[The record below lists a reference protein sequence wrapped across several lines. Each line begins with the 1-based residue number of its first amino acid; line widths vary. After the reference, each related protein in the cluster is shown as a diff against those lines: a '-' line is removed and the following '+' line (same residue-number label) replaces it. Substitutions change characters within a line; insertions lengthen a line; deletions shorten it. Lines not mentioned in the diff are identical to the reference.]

1 MNKKMMFL
9 VVAAMLIVYT
19 LLNYYIGIRGLEL
32 VRIFNKDI
40 NRVIYWVIFYL
51 FAFSYIVSKL
61 LERYM
66 PNKVSGVFNYLGSYY
81 MAILLYSIIII
92 VIVDLFRLVN
102 WNFHILGVNDTFKT
116 YMGIVIVCILA
127 FVLIY
132 GTWSGSSTVI
142 NKYTLSVDK
151 TSGDMKKLNI
161 IMASDIHIGS
171 VGYRNRMEKLVELT
185 NSVKPDIV
193 LLAGDIIDDRV
204 EPFIEGNVGEYFKQI
219 ETPLGIYAVTGN
231 HEYISGKV
239 DEFVKILEENNVKVL
254 RDDYSEI
261 NGSFYVVGRDDVSG
275 GSYQE
280 TKRKDLSEIT
290 KNINKDLPI
299 IVMDHQPK
307 YLQEAVDAGVDLQV
321 SGHTHRGQLSP
332 SNLIT
337 KRLFEIDWGYLKK
350 DNLNVIVSSGFG
362 TWGPP
367 IRIGSRSELVNI
379 ILEFK

>member
-1 MNKKMMFL
+1 MMFL

-32 VRIFNKDI
+32 VGIFNKDI

-51 FAFSYIVSKL
+51 FAFSYIGSKL

-66 PNKVSGVFNYLGSYY
+66 PNKISGVFNYLGSYY
-81 MAILLYSIIII
+81 MAVLLYSIIII

-102 WNFHILGVNDTFKT
+102 WKFNILGVNDTFKT

-132 GTWSGSSTVI
+132 GTWSGSNTVI
-142 NKYTLSVDK
+142 NKYTVSVDK
-151 TSGDMKKLNI
+151 TAGDMKKLNI

-219 ETPLGIYAVTGN
+219 EAPLGIYAVTGN

-239 DEFVKILEENNVKVL
+239 DEFVKILEENNVKVI

-280 TKRKDLSEIT
+280 TKRKDLSDIT

-350 DNLNVIVSSGFG
+350 ENLNVIVSSGFG

-367 IRIGSRSELVNI
+367 IRIGSRSELINI

>member
-1 MNKKMMFL
+1 MFL

-32 VRIFNKDI
+32 VGIFNKDI

-51 FAFSYIVSKL
+51 FAFSYIGSKL

-66 PNKVSGVFNYLGSYY
+66 PNKISGVFNYLGSYY
-81 MAILLYSIIII
+81 MAVLLYSIIII

-102 WNFHILGVNDTFKT
+102 WKFNILGVNDTFKT

-132 GTWSGSSTVI
+132 GTWSGSNTVI
-142 NKYTLSVDK
+142 NKYTVSVDK
-151 TSGDMKKLNI
+151 TAGDMKKLNI

-219 ETPLGIYAVTGN
+219 EAPLGIYAVTGN

-239 DEFVKILEENNVKVL
+239 DEFVKILEENNVKVI

-280 TKRKDLSEIT
+280 TKRKDLSDIT

-350 DNLNVIVSSGFG
+350 ENLNVIVSSGFG

-367 IRIGSRSELVNI
+367 IRIGSRSELINI

>member
-1 MNKKMMFL
+1 MFL
-9 VVAAMLIVYT
+9 VIGAMLIVYT

-32 VRIFNKDI
+32 VGIFTKDI

-61 LERYM
+61 LDRYM
-66 PNKVSGVFNYLGSYY
+66 PSKISSVFNYLGSYY
-81 MAILLYSIIII
+81 MAILLYSILIIII
-92 VIVDLFRLVN
+92 VDVFRLVN
-102 WNFHILGVNDTFKT
+102 WKFNILGVNDTFKT
-116 YMGIVIVCILA
+116 YMGVIIVCIFA
-127 FVLIY
+127 FVLLY

-142 NKYTLSVDK
+142 SKYTLKVDK
-151 TSGDMKKLNI
+151 KAGEMKNLNI
-161 IMASDIHIGS
+161 IMASDIHVGS

-219 ETPLGIYAVTGN
+219 NAPLGIYAVTGN
-231 HEYISGKV
+231 HEYISGKA

-254 RDDYSEI
+254 RDDHIEI
-261 NGSFYVVGRDDVSG
+261 NGSFYVIGRNDISS
-275 GSYQE
+275 GSYYGE
-280 TKRKDLSEIT
+280 DRKDLEDIT
-290 KNINKDLPI
+290 KDLNKELPI
-299 IVMDHQPK
+299 LIMDHQPK
-307 YLQEAVDAGVDLQV
+307 TLQEAVEAGVDLQV
-321 SGHTHRGQLSP
+321 SGHTHRGQMSP
-332 SNLIT
+332 SNIVT
-337 KRLFEIDWGYLKK
+337 NRLFEIDWGYLKK
-350 DNLNVIVSSGFG
+350 ENLNVIVSSGFG

>member
-1 MNKKMMFL
+1 MMFL

-32 VRIFNKDI
+32 VGIFIKDI

-66 PNKVSGVFNYLGSYY
+66 PNKISGVFNYLGSYY
-81 MAILLYSIIII
+81 MAVLLYSIIII

-102 WNFHILGVNDTFKT
+102 WKFHILGVNDTFKT

-151 TSGDMKKLNI
+151 TAGDMKKLNI

-219 ETPLGIYAVTGN
+219 EAPLGIYAVTGN

-239 DEFVKILEENNVKVL
+239 DEFVKILEESNVKVL

-280 TKRKDLSEIT
+280 TKRKDLSDIT
-290 KNINKDLPI
+290 KNINKELPI

-307 YLQEAVDAGVDLQV
+307 NLQEAVDAGVDLQV
-321 SGHTHRGQLSP
+321 SGHTHKGQLSP

-337 KRLFEIDWGYLKK
+337 QKLFEIDWGYLKK
-350 DNLNVIVSSGFG
+350 ENLNVIVSSGFG